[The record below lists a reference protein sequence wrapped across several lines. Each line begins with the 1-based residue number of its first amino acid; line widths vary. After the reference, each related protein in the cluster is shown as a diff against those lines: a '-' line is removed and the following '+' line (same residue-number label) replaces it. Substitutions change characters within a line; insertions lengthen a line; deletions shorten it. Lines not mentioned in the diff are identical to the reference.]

1 MRGTA
6 GSGRIG
12 AIALA
17 MVLGVAACGGTE
29 SSHDDIRSG
38 FQLAEAQ
45 VTSAR
50 SEVLGHPAADRWEVE
65 VAWVKPEIA
74 TATLF
79 HDLPPGSDDDQ
90 PEAEEPSSTT
100 APSPEPNLTFSG
112 TPTHVP
118 NTNLTPIPSP
128 GLSWGS
134 SATPL
139 TYEFSNP
146 TVIGSPLI
154 FLVTENR
161 GDWLKV
167 LAPLRPN
174 QQEVWISAD
183 DVNIKSHQWHVEVNV
198 TSNSLQA
205 WDGDELVFSTAV
217 VAGTSYTPTPLGRFY
232 INEMQQGIWSAP
244 TGSYILSTNG
254 FSDTLER
261 FGGEVPIFAI
271 HGTSYAASVGQDLS
285 NGCIRIPNE
294 LVLQMA
300 ATVPVGTP
308 VDVVA

>member
-1 MRGTA
+1 MRGKA
-6 GSGRIG
+6 GPGGLG

-17 MVLGVAACGGTE
+17 MVLTVASCGGSET
-29 SSHDDIRSG
+29 SHDEIRSG
-38 FQLAEAQ
+38 FNLAEEQLA
-45 VTSAR
+45 SAR
-50 SEVLGHPAADRWEVE
+50 AEVLGHPAADRWEVE
-65 VAWVKPEIA
+65 VAWVKPEVT
-74 TATLF
+74 TATL
-79 HDLPPGSDDDQ
+79 HRDLPSGSESDDPDDD
-90 PEAEEPSSTT
+90 EASPTT

-112 TPTHVP
+112 TPTHLP
-118 NTNLTPIPSP
+118 NTALTPIPSP

-134 SATPL
+134 SATEA

-146 TVIGSPLI
+146 TLIGSPLV
-154 FLVTENR
+154 FLVTENQ

-183 DVNIKSHQWHVEVNV
+183 DVDIKSHQWHVEVNV
-198 TSNSLQA
+198 TSNSLRA

-232 INEMQQGIWSAP
+232 INEMQQGTWSAP

-271 HGTSYAASVGQDLS
+271 HGTSYAGSVGQDLS
-285 NGCIRIPNE
+285 NGCIRVPNE
-294 LVLQMA
+294 LVVQMA